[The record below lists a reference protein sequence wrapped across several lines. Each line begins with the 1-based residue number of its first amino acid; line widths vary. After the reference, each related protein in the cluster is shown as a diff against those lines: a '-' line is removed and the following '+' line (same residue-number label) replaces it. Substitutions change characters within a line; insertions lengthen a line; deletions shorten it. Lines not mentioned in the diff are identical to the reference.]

1 MNINLIE
8 MEGLLRG
15 KCLPG
20 DLLTGET
27 LAEYLVRQFAKLN
40 EQLTESRREFTAA
53 NATIH
58 NLELKVAQVVAE
70 NAALKAF
77 GTKLDEMHND
87 LNGEGTGIQGR
98 AEVVCQ
104 QVALEAAME
113 EFDAIKTPATD
124 AYLAEVLAHG
134 VEMFAGELT
143 GNFQQCT
150 DDEFIR
156 EAAKRFAIGAKR
168 FAAQLRQG
176 AEQ

>member
-20 DLLTGET
+20 DLLVGET

-58 NLELKVAQVVAE
+58 NLELQLADAE
-70 NAALKAF
+70 ARGVDKFATEIGSVHKQLRPGSNHAHALKSVVF
-77 GTKLDEMHND
+77 
-87 LNGEGTGIQGR
+87 R
-98 AEVVCQ
+98 A
-104 QVALEAAME
+104 
-113 EFDAIKTPATD
+113 
-124 AYLAEVLAHG
+124 
-134 VEMFAGELT
+134 VE
-143 GNFQQCT
+143 
-150 DDEFIR
+150 
-156 EAAKRFAIGAKR
+156 

-176 AEQ
+176 AEHE